1 MNMKWSSF
9 KETQLLFENWRQ
21 FSSSPTEK
29 TLLEELRDVLKE
41 VEGEAGGEEKVEK
54 LQDAV
59 KQKVEPAIDNDKK
72 AIDQADE
79 AKPGTGADIYAALQ
93 KLENLAIAGIE
104 AAKTANDAR
113 KGLTPEQVKEFLQ
126 RMGAGAALL
135 TAFDV
140 LFDPLFGSEFI
151 EQVPWF
157 SSWVGAWVAS
167 SLSEKISY
175 FISGTERKFQKEKP
189 PEAHPP
195 AGRPQGRKWPKGRGG
210 L

>member
-59 KQKVEPAIDNDKK
+59 KQKIEPAIDNDKK

-79 AKPGTGADIYAALQ
+79 A
-93 KLENLAIAGIE
+93 
-104 AAKTANDAR
+104 
-113 KGLTPEQVKEFLQ
+113 
-126 RMGAGAALL
+126 
-135 TAFDV
+135 
-140 LFDPLFGSEFI
+140 
-151 EQVPWF
+151 
-157 SSWVGAWVAS
+157 
-167 SLSEKISY
+167 
-175 FISGTERKFQKEKP
+175 
-189 PEAHPP
+189 
-195 AGRPQGRKWPKGRGG
+195 
-210 L
+210 

>member
-21 FSSSPTEK
+21 FSNTPTANS
-29 TLLEELRDVLKE
+29 LLEEYYIALNE
-41 VEGEAGGEEKVEK
+41 VEGEGGEEEKVK
-54 LQDAV
+54 RLQNSV

-79 AKPGTGADIYAALQ
+79 EKPGAGADIYAALQ

-135 TAFDV
+135 TAFDI

-189 PEAHPP
+189 PEDKPP
-195 AGRPQGRKWPKGRGG
+195 TGAPRGRQFPKGR